1 MKKASE
7 VKKEKKKSFFLQEI
21 SNFIRQISED
31 DSRLK
36 SVFVT
41 KVELSKS
48 GGICY
53 VYFSSYDSNFN
64 SEEIL
69 DVLKLYRPSVRTA
82 LSKVVHS
89 KYIPDIRFVYDKV
102 KEKERRIN
110 ELLDEISRE
119 EK

>member
-7 VKKEKKKSFFLQEI
+7 VKREKKKSFFLQEI

-31 DSRLK
+31 DQRIK

-48 GGICY
+48 GGMCH
-53 VYFSSYDSNFN
+53 VFFSSYDSNFN
-64 SEEIL
+64 PQESLE
-69 DVLKLYRPSVRTA
+69 VLKLYKPSVRTA
-82 LSKVVHS
+82 ISKVMHS
-89 KYIPDIRFVYDKV
+89 KYIPDIRFVYDKA
-102 KEKERRIN
+102 KEKERRIH
-110 ELLDEISRE
+110 ELLDEISKE